1 MLKIISNLNL
11 SFRIF
16 LLFLTQVI
24 NIFIEALSFLSIPF
38 LINILLDIDYNPF
51 SFLSGTKLEFINYFF
66 QNNLFFLKVV
76 FLIFLLK
83 FIITILNL
91 VFENALLKHISKK
104 LSFVLANKFLSQTLL
119 TKTDIKK
126 SELLNLIAREVES
139 FRIYLKHS
147 LIFLRDILL
156 LIIFVFTSFFISIKF
171 TILISVIVIL
181 IYIIIFKRIF
191 NYIAFLGKNILKLR
205 TNILNSLDNIYE
217 SFIELVSFKVKDLLL
232 NNFIREISKKEKYV
246 YVTNI
251 ISNSLRPTIE
261 IIVVALFFIFIIDNY
276 DVLRSNKSQ
285 NLFVISTYAVIFIR
299 LYPLVNS
306 LSLSYGKIK
315 LNSKAVEIIR
325 NNICDKSIKTKDIK
339 DNKFKNLR
347 IHNLSFSYNK
357 KSKIFDNLN
366 LNINAGDKILIEGKS
381 GSGKSTLLKIIVGMI
396 LPSHGK
402 IKVNDKSI
410 KKINYFKF
418 ISYINQNP
426 FIFNDTYL
434 NNITLFNRI
443 DDHSFLKDIVKKL
456 KLIETLNLK
465 KYEDLEKILNKDKI
479 SGGQRQ
485 LIAICRALFFKRQ
498 ILILDES
505 TNSIDKKLE
514 KQIFNYLFKLN
525 ELTLINVSH
534 SPIYKNRYNHRY
546 VFKDQ

>member
-261 IIVVALFFIFIIDNY
+261 IIVVALFFIFLIDNY

>member
-261 IIVVALFFIFIIDNY
+261 IIVVGLFFIFIIDNY